1 MAFIMR
7 YFLALGAL
15 LAAVQCVQAQDSD
28 YLRTIQLDAVEAKK
42 ADFGHWGWTADQ
54 YLQWGTHSNRLIPVY
69 TFGTLGAGK
78 GIDLNDYTGPNSRY
92 RSAESITELYG
103 RLPQATL
110 NPHAEYC
117 DQTDIMQIQ
126 SAALAAGKKHI
137 FLVVFDG
144 MDWITTRAANVY
156 KQGAI
161 TYDEGRGNGLH
172 FQDYTANGTTQYG
185 FMVTSPYVD
194 DAQVNVDLQTAVS
207 DLNSALG
214 GYWFERGGEA
224 PWSEPS
230 DPTYLLAKKTKAG
243 PRQAYTDSASSATSM
258 TAGIKTFNAAINVDH
273 SGERVRTIAHT
284 AQEQGYQI
292 GVVTSVP
299 ISHATPAAT
308 YAHNVSRNDYQDL
321 TNDLLG
327 LPSISHQEKPLEGV
341 DVLIGAGYGVARDL
355 DSGQGQNFVPGN
367 AYLAEGSIG
376 KIDVNKGGRYVV
388 STRQAGKDGAIE
400 LQKAAKHAAANG
412 HRLFGF
418 YGVEAAHLP
427 FRTADGQYNPTQG
440 RSKTA
445 ESYTPA
451 DLEENPTLA
460 EMTQSA
466 LTVLEADGKPFWMLL
481 EAGDVD
487 WANHDNNIDNSIGA
501 VISGD
506 EAVQVITNWVEK
518 NSSWDESVMIVTAD
532 HGHFLVLK
540 RPELLLQPATG
551 TTSR

>member
-1 MAFIMR
+1 MAVIMR
-7 YFLALGAL
+7 YFLALVVL
-15 LAAVQCVQAQDSD
+15 LAAVQRIQAEESD
-28 YLRTIQLDAVEAKK
+28 YLRAIQSEAVEAKK
-42 ADFGHWGWTADQ
+42 ADFGHWGWTPDQ

-69 TFGTLGAGK
+69 TFGTQGAGK
-78 GIDLNDYTGPNSRY
+78 GIDLTEFTGPNSTY

-103 RLPQATL
+103 RLPQSTL
-110 NPHAEYC
+110 NPNAEYC
-117 DQTDIMQIQ
+117 DQTDIARIQ
-126 SAALAAGKKHI
+126 SAALTAGKKHI

-144 MDWITTRAANVY
+144 MDWITTRAASIY
-156 KQGAI
+156 KEGAVS
-161 TYDEGRGNGLH
+161 YDAGRGTGLH
-172 FQDYTANGTTQYG
+172 FQDYTANGTTQFG

-194 DAQVNVDLQTAVS
+194 EAQVNVDQQTAVS

-214 GYWFERGGEA
+214 GYWFERGGDA
-224 PWSEPS
+224 PWIAPS
-230 DPTYLLAKKTKAG
+230 DPTYLIGKKTEAG

-284 AQEQGYQI
+284 AQELGYRI

-327 LPSISHQEKPLEGV
+327 LPSVSHPKNPLEGV
-341 DVLIGAGYGVARDL
+341 DVLIGAGYGVSRDL

-367 AYLAEGSIG
+367 AYLAEGSIE
-376 KIDVNKGGRYVV
+376 KIDVTKGGRYVV
-388 STRQAGKDGAIE
+388 STRQEGKDGAAQ
-400 LQKAAKHAAANG
+400 LQNAAKHAAAEG

-418 YGVEAAHLP
+418 YGAEAAHLP
-427 FRTADGQYNPTQG
+427 YRTADGQYNPTQG
-440 RSKTA
+440 RKKTA
-445 ESYTPA
+445 ESYSTA
-451 DLEENPTLA
+451 DLEENATLA

-466 LTVLEADGKPFWMLL
+466 LTVLEADGKPFWMLV

-506 EAVQVITNWVEK
+506 EAVQVITQWVED
-518 NSSWDESVMIVTAD
+518 NSSWDETVMIVTAD
-532 HGHFLVLK
+532 HGHFLVLE
-540 RPELLLQPATG
+540 RPELLLPPASG